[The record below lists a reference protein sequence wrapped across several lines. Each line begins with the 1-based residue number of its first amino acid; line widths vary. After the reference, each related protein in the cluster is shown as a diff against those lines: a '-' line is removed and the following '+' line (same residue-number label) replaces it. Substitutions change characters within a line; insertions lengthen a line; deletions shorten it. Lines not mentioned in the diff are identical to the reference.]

1 MLSSTMK
8 NRLGLIILGVV
19 AAGLLIGLIVIEK
32 QAADQQHKDAA
43 QIGSLSNDLAV
54 VHKDLDEQKS
64 VAAMLEKDKEEQK
77 KTFEKAYGE
86 LTNNLILVSSNLAQT
101 GAALEASQ
109 KDVKERDAKI
119 ADLEVQNATLD
130 KKASDLS
137 TEITNLTGQ

>member
-1 MLSSTMK
+1 MLSGAMK

-43 QIGSLSNDLAV
+43 QIGGLSNDLAA

-86 LTNNLILVSSNLAQT
+86 LTNNFTVVSSNLAQ
-101 GAALEASQ
+101 AATTLEQ
-109 KDVKERDAKI
+109 
-119 ADLEVQNATLD
+119 
-130 KKASDLS
+130 
-137 TEITNLTGQ
+137 